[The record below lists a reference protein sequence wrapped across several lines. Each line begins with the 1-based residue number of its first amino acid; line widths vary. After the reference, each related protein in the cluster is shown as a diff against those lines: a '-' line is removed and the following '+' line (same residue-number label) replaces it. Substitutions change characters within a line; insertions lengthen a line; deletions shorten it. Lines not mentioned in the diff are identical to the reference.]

1 MVKNVTRI
9 DAGITV
15 TVDVSVR
22 NIMHVGKVKFR
33 ILVQVIVKMEK
44 IWQILW
50 MIQRIC
56 VTKSESHMI
65 IKQKQSQHIL
75 MKRKRSAKRKT
86 IIYYLHF
93 Y

>member
-15 TVDVSVR
+15 IVDVSVKK
-22 NIMHVGKVKFR
+22 IMHVGKVKFR
-33 ILVQVIVKMEK
+33 ILLQVIVKMEN
-44 IWQILW
+44 IYQILW
-50 MIQRIC
+50 MIQRTC
-56 VTKSESHMI
+56 VTKSESHMM
-65 IKQKQSQHIL
+65 IKQFQHIL